1 MSAVLSRGAVWRPLL
16 ALVVALLVV
25 SPSAWAEPVIDA
37 TSKDVPAEIDM
48 SWIDPDVMA
57 KVRDEDRAD
66 FEAHVRTAWRDCV
79 AIIKDNR
86 ADGNIGFVDGAC
98 HEMDETGFSWNGDK
112 SFLGHIAG
120 NWAAAWL
127 RMFGSDYITLKD
139 LDLGA
144 LATRIAKDTPEVSMW
159 RDIPVASAIDSSVY
173 AMDQGSASAAAGGGG
188 VAAQAA
194 GAVAQ
199 AVGVPGTV
207 VEAVANPTGAADRML
222 NQWKTDVSKGMS
234 EALGWLSEGLS
245 FDASLVSFRNAYAA
259 AAGVGLVLLA
269 GGSLAA
275 LASWRRSELPAS
287 EVVSRWGAA
296 VLGGVL
302 GLAFTP
308 AMLYVVSEA
317 SDVLAQGVVSWME
330 TDQQTITGSLLDPYI
345 AMDTEHTLL
354 GWLGVLLL
362 ILLMLIG
369 AVMVIATFAIQ
380 WLVAYLGGV
389 GLGLLW
395 GLAPLKG
402 GRRRLAQAGAMVVGA
417 IVARPLMLFMLGVA
431 MRITNQWAP
440 SADGWSTDPSGTF
453 FGLLLSVGALMMACL
468 APAALVRHVPAM
480 GTGHLGAGFAGGLTG
495 GLAGAGMGSSML
507 AGRMM
512 ALAPRRAPRVAAGG
526 AGGGRS
532 GGVVRAQAPRSSGG
546 GSGAGSSGGAP
557 RKGGPTGS
565 PSGPGTGG
573 QGRHVAGAEGGVK
586 APSTQGAR
594 ESAVQRAG
602 AEGAPSPAGVQ
613 GAFSDVSTNRSER
626 SVDATRPAAQVP
638 AGGSSGPGRVL
649 TGADLSAQTGS
660 VQAAGGDA
668 PRVGGERLVGGAR
681 RVAGG
686 AGRAASSGA
695 RVVAGAA
702 GPAAGAAVAA
712 GTRVTAGGVR
722 AGGAALAAGART
734 VQSARVEDV
743 D

>member
-1 MSAVLSRGAVWRPLL
+1 MNVTASRGSAWVSLL

-37 TSKDVPAEIDM
+37 TSQDVPAEIDM

-57 KVRDEDRAD
+57 KVREEDRAS
-66 FEAHVRTAWRDCV
+66 FEAHVQTAWRNCV
-79 AIIKDNR
+79 AVISDNR
-86 ADGNIGFVDGAC
+86 GDGQIGEVDGAC
-98 HEMDETGFSWNGDK
+98 HEMDQTGFSWNGDH
-112 SFLGHIAG
+112 SFLGHVAG
-120 NWAAAWL
+120 NIGAGWARL
-127 RMFGSDYITLKD
+127 FGSEYITLKD

-144 LATRIAKDTPEVSMW
+144 LATRLASATPEVSMW
-159 RDIPVASAIDSSVY
+159 RDVPVASVIDGGVY

-207 VEAVANPTGAADRML
+207 VEAVSNPTGAADRML

-259 AAGVGLVLLA
+259 AAGVGLVLLT
-269 GGSLAA
+269 GGSLVA
-275 LASWRRSELPAS
+275 LAGWRRSELPAS
-287 EVVSRWGAA
+287 EVLSRWGAA
-296 VLGGVL
+296 VLGGVV

-308 AMLYVVSEA
+308 ALLYVVSEA
-317 SDVLAQGVVSWME
+317 SDVLSQGVVSWME
-330 TDQQTITGSLLDPYI
+330 TDQSTITGSLLDPYI

-395 GLAPLKG
+395 GLMPLKG

-440 SADGWSTDPSGTF
+440 SADGWSMDPSGTF

-480 GTGHLGAGFAGGLTG
+480 GTGHLGAGFAGGLTA

-512 ALAPRRAPRVAAGG
+512 ALAPRRAPRVSGGGTSTARSGGTVRAPAPSRSDGGAG
-526 AGGGRS
+526 AGGGS
-532 GGVVRAQAPRSSGG
+532 VA
-546 GSGAGSSGGAP
+546 
-557 RKGGPTGS
+557 RKGAPTGS
-565 PSGPGTGG
+565 SSASGAAGT
-573 QGRHVAGAEGGVK
+573 GRHVAGADGGAQ
-586 APSTQGAR
+586 APSRQGVR
-594 ESAVQRAG
+594 ESAVQRPG
-602 AEGAPSPAGVQ
+602 SEVLSTSPGVQ
-613 GAFSDVSTNRSER
+613 GSASDGTASRSER

-638 AGGSSGPGRVL
+638 GSGSSGPGRVL
-649 TGADLSAQTGS
+649 TGADLPAQTGS
-660 VQAAGGDA
+660 VHGGAGSG
-668 PRVGGERLVGGAR
+668 PRVATDQVVEGAR

-686 AGRAASSGA
+686 AGRVIAGGTRMA
-695 RVVAGAA
+695 AGAA
-702 GPAAGAAVAA
+702 GPVAGAAVAA
-712 GTRVTAGGVR
+712 GTRAAAEGVR